1 MKSSLKYVPLVKHVN
16 GKRVVVGTAEIVVT
30 DDGERMTGH
39 VRVTDPELA
48 KRIMGPPGSFTIKE
62 FVK

>member
-1 MKSSLKYVPLVKHVN
+1 VTSAKLKYVPLVKHVN

-30 DDGERMTGH
+30 DDGERMSGH

-48 KRIMGPPGSFTIKE
+48 KKIMGPPGAFSIKE
-62 FVK
+62 